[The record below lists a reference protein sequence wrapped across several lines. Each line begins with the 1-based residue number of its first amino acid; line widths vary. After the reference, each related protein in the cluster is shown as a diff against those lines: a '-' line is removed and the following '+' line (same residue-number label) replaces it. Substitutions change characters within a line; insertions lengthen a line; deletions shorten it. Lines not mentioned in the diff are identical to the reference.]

1 MKVYYDDVG
10 DRFLVDP
17 PFTDML
23 AEVSASYDGTYTEY
37 YRNLVDSTIK
47 CNFRYSAI
55 ERYCSLIPI
64 SEQREIFFKSNHFE
78 SELAHM
84 YRYVIPNRELYK
96 LLSDDIGEAVYV
108 INATADEVEKLC
120 YGGIRKWIS
129 NVEVTCPAKAVVI
142 NENKIKALAIIS
154 YCDPVKVLDSGS
166 ILDYH
171 FYSLTSSNKSY
182 DQIVESVGKGNTAF
196 AWNIEVVVSVESL

>member
-1 MKVYYDDVG
+1 
-10 DRFLVDP
+10 
-17 PFTDML
+17 
-23 AEVSASYDGTYTEY
+23 
-37 YRNLVDSTIK
+37 
-47 CNFRYSAI
+47 
-55 ERYCSLIPI
+55 
-64 SEQREIFFKSNHFE
+64 
-78 SELAHM
+78 M
-84 YRYVIPNRELYK
+84 YRYIIPNRELYK

-108 INATADEVEKLC
+108 INATEDEIEKLC

-129 NVEVTCPAKAVVI
+129 NVEVPCPAKAVVI
-142 NENKIKALAIIS
+142 TENKVKALAIIS
-154 YCDPVKVLDSGS
+154 CCDPVKVLDSGS